1 MTKQMPSKDPDDKEP
16 YFMTWCDKLT
26 GLNDG
31 SREDHG
37 ELQGATIV
45 TVEWTISPID
55 ELIKDSSNQA
65 AVTIAG
71 IDYEQDTVATIWLSG
86 GTGDKNYSLLCVITT
101 SDSRTLSKTMVI
113 PVREA

>member
-1 MTKQMPSKDPDDKEP
+1 MTAQLPSKDPDDKEP
-16 YFMTWCDKLT
+16 YFWVWCDRST

-37 ELQGATIV
+37 ELQGATIA
-45 TVEWTISPID
+45 TVEWTISPAD
-55 ELIKDSSNQA
+55 ELIKDSENQA

-71 IDYEQDTVATIWLSG
+71 IDYEQDTVATIWLSA
-86 GTGDKNYSLLCVITT
+86 GTVDENYSILCVITT
-101 SDSRTLSKTMVI
+101 SDGRTLSKTMVV